1 MKTYQHGGRRTNMSR
16 VSKRVT
22 SVLISAAAAAITL
35 FSVAV
40 SAADRNTQEQEEGRL
55 QRAGNGP
62 GPAANGPGPG
72 CNIIPPLASIGT
84 KVDISQ
90 FPPPDSLTNPDL
102 AGPVQLWIRER
113 VGWRKLRNVDFSSDG
128 GERRDD
134 VASGARSIGSW
145 SGTVPGSLQSAFL
158 LLLCVSVCCGY
169 RDRKE

>member
-1 MKTYQHGGRRTNMSR
+1 MFVHRLCKEWQGNFIAVWKGEGGSAMKTYQHGGRRTNMSR

-90 FPPPDSLTNPDL
+90 FPP
-102 AGPVQLWIRER
+102 
-113 VGWRKLRNVDFSSDG
+113 
-128 GERRDD
+128 
-134 VASGARSIGSW
+134 
-145 SGTVPGSLQSAFL
+145 
-158 LLLCVSVCCGY
+158 
-169 RDRKE
+169 